1 MNIEVK
7 VITTLYWNSA
17 NMLSDK
23 ASPLTESEQSKTLQ
37 SRVES
42 LGLKAIQRHIFL
54 CTDQTHPLCCDKAI
68 ALEAWDYLKKRLKA
82 LNLDRVT
89 PDQPTCVFRTKANC
103 LRVCQRGPIM
113 VIYPDGIWYHS
124 ATPPVIEKII
134 QEHLLQN
141 QVVLEYAFL
150 EHHLE
155 LPKQKNA

>member
-1 MNIEVK
+1 MSTDTHQDNQSFSK
-7 VITTLYWNSA
+7 DQDQS
-17 NMLSDK
+17 
-23 ASPLTESEQSKTLQ
+23 ESLQ

-42 LGLKAIQRHIFL
+42 LGLKAIQRHVFL

-89 PDQPTCVFRTKANC
+89 PEQPTCIFRTKANC
-103 LRVCQRGPIM
+103 LRVCQRGPIL
-113 VIYPDGIWYHS
+113 VIYPDGIWYRS

-134 QEHLLQN
+134 QEHLIQN

-150 EHHLE
+150 EHPLE
-155 LPKQKNA
+155 IPKQGDV

>member
-1 MNIEVK
+1 M
-7 VITTLYWNSA
+7 SA
-17 NMLSDK
+17 NTSLKNQSPSSD
-23 ASPLTESEQSKTLQ
+23 PEQSESLQ

-42 LGLKAIQRHIFL
+42 LGLKAIQRHVFL

-89 PDQPTCVFRTKANC
+89 PEQPACIFRTKANC

-124 ATPPVIEKII
+124 ATPPVIERII
-134 QEHLLQN
+134 QEHLIQN
-141 QVVLEYAFL
+141 QVVLDHAFL
-150 EHHLE
+150 EHPLDLLE
-155 LPKQKNA
+155 QNSA

>member
-1 MNIEVK
+1 MSTDVRLENR
-7 VITTLYWNSA
+7 
-17 NMLSDK
+17 
-23 ASPLTESEQSKTLQ
+23 SPSTDQDQSESLQ

-42 LGLKAIQRHIFL
+42 LGLKAIQRHVFL

-89 PDQPTCVFRTKANC
+89 SEQPACIFRTKANC

-113 VIYPDGIWYHS
+113 VVYPDGIWYHS
-124 ATPPVIEKII
+124 ATPPVIERII
-134 QEHLLQN
+134 QEHLIQN

-150 EHHLE
+150 EHPLD
-155 LPKQKNA
+155 LPNQAQA